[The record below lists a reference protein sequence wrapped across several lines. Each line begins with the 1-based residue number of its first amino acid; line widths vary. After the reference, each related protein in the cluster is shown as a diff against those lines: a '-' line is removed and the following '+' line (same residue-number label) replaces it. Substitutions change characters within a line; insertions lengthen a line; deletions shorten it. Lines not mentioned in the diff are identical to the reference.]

1 MAEVVTGSKSSPF
14 VWNRIGCLE
23 HSNHLLLKSLIST
36 SMSLYFAIC
45 AKASNFQSPH
55 SFWVCCLSLCTF
67 LFRVAATHRVH
78 YGCNLPIPEI
88 CLLLWW
94 PPTVLLFF
102 SDSMYHWL
110 NLSTS
115 MSIYLNGTTKSCT
128 EHILPKISSVKSLYL
143 FSFISGQRFSKERK
157 PTWHNYT
164 LWCTVQTSFT
174 NCLVF
179 IFNLQFH
186 EYISKCIISGEA
198 KILV

>member
-14 VWNRIGCLE
+14 VWTRIGCLE
-23 HSNHLLLKSLIST
+23 HSNHFLLQCLIST
-36 SMSLYFAIC
+36 SMSLYFATC

-55 SFWVCCLSLCTF
+55 SFCCLFLCTF
-67 LFRVAATHRVH
+67 LVRVTATHWMH

-110 NLSTS
+110 NLSIS

-128 EHILPKISSVKSLYL
+128 EYILPRIDPVKSLVQFL
-143 FSFISGQRFSKERK
+143 SLARDFSKERK
-157 PTWHNYT
+157 STWHNYI

-174 NCLVF
+174 NCSVF

-186 EYISKCIISGEA
+186 EYISKCIIWGEA